1 MLEKELSNWLTNQ
14 FRLYI
19 PVTDGDAVTIATLFS
34 CRKVPKGKLLLK
46 EGHYGD
52 WWGFV
57 YKGLLRSY
65 SFDTKENDCT
75 NNFFQEGS
83 FTCELISFN
92 GATGS
97 PTNVEALEET
107 LLLCVNRQALDA
119 LFRSFPVFERFGRLL
134 YEETFSKYKQHSL
147 FRLRFTARERYL
159 HFLKNEPDL
168 IKRVPLKHIASY
180 LSVTDTSLSRIRR
193 NIT

>member
-1 MLEKELSNWLTNQ
+1 MLETELANWLTHQ
-14 FRLYI
+14 VRLYI
-19 PVTDGDAVTIATLFS
+19 PVTDGEAVAIATLFS
-34 CRKVPKGKLLLK
+34 CRKVPKGALLLK

-65 SFDTKENDCT
+65 SFDAKGNDCT
-75 NNFFQEGS
+75 NSFLQEGS
-83 FTCELISFN
+83 FTCELISFQ

-107 LLLCVNRQALDA
+107 LLLCVDRQALEA

-147 FRLRFTARERYL
+147 FRVRFTARERYL
-159 HFLKNEPDL
+159 HFLKNESDL
-168 IKRVPLKHIASY
+168 LNRVPLKHIASY

-193 NIT
+193 NIR